1 MIVNPDI
8 EKYILDLIPARDQIL
23 SEMEAEARLNS
34 IPIVGP
40 AVGAL
45 LAVLVLSSQSKRI
58 FELGSAIGYSTIWLA
73 RAAGPNSE
81 IHYTDASQKN
91 AERARWYLDRAGLSD
106 RVQIHVG
113 DALTSLAQVEGEFD
127 FIFNDVNKDG
137 YPAVLNAAPQ
147 RLRRGGLLVS
157 DNTLWHE
164 RVLHPENLTS
174 TAVVEFNRN
183 IFHSNEFMTCLVPLR
198 DGLTVGVKL

>member
-1 MIVNPDI
+1 MIVNSEI
-8 EKYILDLIPARDQIL
+8 EKYILGLIPPRDEIL
-23 SEMEAEARLNS
+23 AEMEAEAQRES

-45 LAVLVLSSQSKRI
+45 LAVLVLSSQAKRI

-73 RAAGPNSE
+73 RAAGPGAE
-81 IHYTDASQKN
+81 VHYTDSSPAN
-91 AERARWYLDRAGLSD
+91 AERARWYLERASLGD
-106 RVQIHVG
+106 RVHIHVG
-113 DALTSLAQVEGEFD
+113 DALTALAVAQGEFD

-137 YPAVLNAAPQ
+137 YPAVLSAAPG

-164 RVLHPENLTS
+164 RVLNPTCPTS
-174 TAVVEFNRN
+174 RAVVEFNRN
-183 IFHSNEFMTCLVPLR
+183 LFYSNEFMTCLVPLR
-198 DGLTVGVKL
+198 DGLTLAVKR

>member
-1 MIVNPDI
+1 MIVNPEI
-8 EKYILDLIPARDQIL
+8 EKYILGLIPPRDEIL
-23 SEMEAEARLNS
+23 AEMEAEAERRS

-73 RAAGPNSE
+73 RAAGPGAE
-81 IHYTDASQKN
+81 VHYTDASADN
-91 AERARWYLDRAGLSD
+91 AERARRYLERAGLGG
-106 RVQIHVG
+106 RVHIHVG
-113 DALTSLAQVEGEFD
+113 DALTALAQVGGEFD
-127 FIFNDVNKDG
+127 FIFNDINKDG
-137 YPAVLNAAPQ
+137 YPAVLRAVPG

-164 RVLHPENLTS
+164 RVLNPADSTS
-174 TAVVEFNRN
+174 RAVVEFNRN
-183 IFHSNEFMTCLVPLR
+183 VFNSNEFMTCIVPLR
-198 DGLTVGVKL
+198 DGLTLGVKL